1 MAITPIKI
9 PESYTYIIEELTV
22 DDEFIKN
29 TTYYN
34 KDGTYAGYR
43 LERDGHVVSEVRLWE
58 SKLAQWFRTFRLNR
72 WGQKRAKR
80 KGYL

>member
-1 MAITPIKI
+1 MAITPSTLGTGRVGITKKTI
-9 PESYTYIIEELTV
+9 
-22 DDEFIKN
+22 
-29 TTYYN
+29 YYN
-34 KDGTYAGYR
+34 EDGTYAGYKA
-43 LERDGHVVSEVRLWE
+43 ERNGHVVAEVRLWE